1 MIWTIGPWC
10 CWWHRAVQLLM
21 PPPLPLLFRTDDTDI
36 VIISIVEWRG
46 WWRLFPIKMSPKTA
60 APSNENEKNALT
72 WQLNAADKFYE
83 WHLLCKYKSGGKW
96 ERESIAAALHYFF
109 SPIFPHFSQLL
120 CGAGIHNKFLQYFA
134 GKYEKLLMQFW
145 CQHILCTQW
154 MNGHGWTNRE
164 EW

>member
-1 MIWTIGPWC
+1 MKHWIYERQNVFMIWTIGPWC
-10 CWWHRAVQLLM
+10 CWWHWAVQLLM
-21 PPPLPLLFRTDDTDI
+21 PPPLLLLFRTDDTDI

-96 ERESIAAALHYFF
+96 EREHSCRSPLFFLPTFSEFQPAAVRCWNTQQ
-109 SPIFPHFSQLL
+109 IFTIF
-120 CGAGIHNKFLQYFA
+120 CG
-134 GKYEKLLMQFW
+134 
-145 CQHILCTQW
+145 
-154 MNGHGWTNRE
+154 
-164 EW
+164 